1 MTMFFLASSNYCFI
15 FIKNTKYI
23 FQLNLY
29 PIIAGNFMLDGGAMF
44 GVVPKSIWQKTNP
57 ADNNNMVKIAARCLL
72 VEDGDKLVLIDAGMG
87 NKQSEKFFSYYY
99 RWGEETLESSLKKN
113 GFHPDEVTDVFL
125 THLHFDHCGGAVIKT
140 REGSLETA
148 FKNAKYWSN
157 KKHWDWA
164 TGPNK
169 RESASFLKE
178 NISPIIESGQLNFL
192 AKDKESYLTKSPL
205 GFDVLFMDG
214 HTEKQMIPI
223 IDYRGQKIAFTA
235 DLVPTHGHVPL
246 PYIPGY
252 DVRPLVS
259 LKEKEL
265 FLNFCHENSVFL
277 FFEHDAS
284 VELCSLKNTD
294 RGIRLNKK
302 LLLSEI

>member
-1 MTMFFLASSNYCFI
+1 MFFLTSSNYCFI

-44 GVVPKSIWQKTNP
+44 GVVPKTIWQKTNP
-57 ADNNNMVKIAARCLL
+57 ADNNNMIKIAARCLL
-72 VEDGDKLVLIDAGMG
+72 IEDGNKLVLIDTGMG
-87 NKQSEKFFSYYY
+87 NKQSEKFFGYYY
-99 RWGEETLESSLKKN
+99 RWGKDSLESSLRKY
-113 GFHPDEVTDVFL
+113 GFHADDITDVFL
-125 THLHFDHCGGAVIKT
+125 THLHFDHCGGGVT
-140 REGSLETA
+140 RLGERSFETT

-157 KKHWDWA
+157 KNHWNWA
-164 TGPNK
+164 TDPNQ

-178 NISPIIESGQLNFL
+178 NILPIEESGQLHYL
-192 AKDKESYLTKSPL
+192 EKDKKSYLTKSDL
-205 GFDVLFMDG
+205 GFDVLFVDG
-214 HTEKQMIPI
+214 HTEKQMIPVVS
-223 IDYRGQKIAFTA
+223 YKGQKIAFAA

-252 DVRPLVS
+252 DVRPLIS

-284 VELCSLKNTD
+284 VELCSLKKTD
-294 RGIRLNKK
+294 RGVRLNEKVT
-302 LLLSEI
+302 LLDL